1 MRYKDKK
8 ILIIG
13 GTGTVGGKLVEEL
26 LKQEPAVIRILSRD
40 EYKQFLLGNTLKNQK
55 NIRLLIGDVRD
66 YDRVERACR
75 DIDIV
80 FNLAAMKHVPAC
92 EYNPTEAMKTN
103 IIGMDNVIKAA
114 RNHNV
119 GTVIFTS
126 SDKAISPTNVY
137 GATKLLAERITQ
149 AANFSRGSAK
159 TKFAVVRFGNVLG
172 SRGSIIPLFEKQIL
186 EQRKITVTD
195 LNMSRFMMTL
205 TQAAALTI
213 QVAENCLGGEIF
225 ILKMPVIKLKDLVE
239 VVIEEVCTKHRI
251 DRKEIQIETIGMRP
265 GEKLYEELMT
275 EEESKFAFDLEK
287 MYAVC
292 PVTYET
298 EKFRDFYRTCTPA
311 EIGSYRSHQMA
322 PLSRDEVRVLIREEG
337 IL

>member
-205 TQAAALTI
+205 TEAAALTI

-251 DRKEIQIETIGMRP
+251 DRQEIQIETIGMRP

-322 PLSRDEVRVLIREEG
+322 PLSKDEVRALIREEG

>member
-1 MRYKDKK
+1 MRYKNKK

-13 GTGTVGGKLVEEL
+13 GTGTIGRRITEEI

-40 EYKQFLLGNTLKNQK
+40 EHKQFMIENEIGNKE

-75 DIDIV
+75 DIDVV

-114 RNHNV
+114 KNPNIE
-119 GTVIFTS
+119 TVIFTS
-126 SDKAISPTNVY
+126 SDKAINPTNVY
-137 GATKLLAERITQ
+137 GATKLLGERIIQ
-149 AANFSRGSAK
+149 AANFSKGSTR
-159 TKFAVVRFGNVLG
+159 TKFVAVRFGNVLG
-172 SRGSIIPLFEKQIL
+172 SRGSIIPLFEKQII
-186 EQRKITVTD
+186 EQRKVTVTD

-205 TQAAALTI
+205 TQAVDLTM
-213 QVAENCLGGEIF
+213 QVKENCLGGEIF

-239 VVIEEVCTKHRI
+239 VVIEETCKKNDIALPKVK
-251 DRKEIQIETIGMRP
+251 IETIGMRP

-275 EEESKFAFDLEK
+275 EEESKFAFDLGK

-292 PVTYET
+292 PVTYDT
-298 EKFRDFYRTCTPA
+298 ERFREFYKHYKPA
-311 EIGSYRSHQMA
+311 DIGSYRSHNMESISKEQ
-322 PLSRDEVRVLIREEG
+322 VRELVRGLGR
-337 IL
+337 

>member
-8 ILIIG
+8 ILVIG
-13 GTGTVGGKLVEEL
+13 GTGTVGGKIVAEL

-40 EYKQFLLGNTLKNQK
+40 EYKQFLIGNTLRNHK

-119 GTVIFTS
+119 ERVLFTS
-126 SDKAISPTNVY
+126 SDKAINPTNVY

-159 TKFAVVRFGNVLG
+159 TKFVVVRFGNVMG

-186 EQRKITVTD
+186 EQRKVTVTD
-195 LNMSRFMMTL
+195 SNMSRFMMTL
-205 TQAAALTI
+205 TQAAALTM
-213 QVAENCLGGEIF
+213 QAAENCLGGEIF
-225 ILKMPVIKLKDLVE
+225 ILKMPVIKLEDLVE
-239 VVIEEVCTKHRI
+239 VVIEETCKKHGI
-251 DRKEIQIETIGMRP
+251 DPQEIKIETIGMRP

-298 EKFRDFYRTCTPA
+298 EKFRDFYKGCTAA
-311 EIGSYRSHQMA
+311 EIGSYCSHHRMPISKDA
-322 PLSRDEVRVLIREEG
+322 IRALIREEG
-337 IL
+337 LL

>member
-1 MRYKDKK
+1 MNYKNKK

-13 GTGTVGGKLVEEL
+13 GTGTIGRKIMEEIL
-26 LKQEPAVIRILSRD
+26 IQEPAVIRVLSRD
-40 EYKQFLLGNTLKNQK
+40 EHKQFMIENEIGNKS

-114 RNHNV
+114 RNHNIE
-119 GTVIFTS
+119 TVIFTS
-126 SDKAISPTNVY
+126 SDKAINPTNVY

-149 AANFSRGSAK
+149 AANFSRGNAR
-159 TKFAVVRFGNVLG
+159 TKFVVVRFGNVLG

-186 EQRKITVTD
+186 EQRKVTVTD
-195 LNMSRFMMTL
+195 QNMSRFMMTL
-205 TQAAALTI
+205 TQAAALTM
-213 QVAENCLGGEIF
+213 QVPENCLGGEIF
-225 ILKMPVIKLKDLVE
+225 ILKMPVIRLKDLVE
-239 VVIEEVCTKHRI
+239 IVIEETCEKYDI
-251 DRKEIQIETIGMRP
+251 DVYEVKIETIGIRP
-265 GEKLYEELMT
+265 GEKFYEELMT
-275 EEESKFAFDLEK
+275 EEESKFAFDLGK

-292 PVTYET
+292 PVTYGI
-298 EKFRDFYRTCTPA
+298 EKFMEFYKNYNPVD
-311 EIGSYRSHQMA
+311 IGSYRSHNME
-322 PLSRDEVRVLIREEG
+322 PISKEEVRKLVRG
-337 IL
+337 AGR